1 MATNT
6 TKRKQQQRQAVLR
19 IVIMAGIL
27 ICLNILA
34 ARFHYG
40 LDLTR
45 ENRFTLSDAT
55 KKLLRDM
62 DEVVVVDVYLKG
74 NFPAG
79 FQKLAEAT
87 RERLQ
92 SFRDYAGNKVVF
104 RYIDPFEG
112 KAESEKVTIYQQFGE
127 RGMIPVNLQAEGGDA
142 GYSERIIFPWALV
155 QYKGR
160 EMPIRLLENNMG
172 MNAFQNLNN
181 SEAVLE
187 YKFASAINK
196 LNNPAKKQIAY
207 IMGNGQTLGF
217 STYDVLTTLAQQYEL
232 DTLDLV
238 NSLYIPSIYDAI
250 IINRPDME
258 FDDRDKFKIDQYI
271 MNGGNVLWAID
282 KLHTPMDSIVRAQQF
297 IALEYPLNLD
307 DQLFKYGVR
316 INADLVEE
324 FKQCL
329 PMPVKEGEANGK
341 PNIQLRPWIY
351 YPVFSPVSEH
361 PIAKNLD
368 FIMGQ
373 FVNSIDTVANP
384 EIRKTI
390 LLQSSQ
396 YSRTE
401 TVPVRVSMGMMYYPL
416 DAKMFNNGNK
426 AVAVLLE
433 GKFKSVFQNRLH
445 PSFLQILRDS
455 IKREFKPEADT
466 AGSMIVIA
474 DGDIM
479 GNDFSSARGPMEM
492 GYWQF
497 SGQRFANKEFIL
509 NCVEYLT
516 DHSGLIEARS
526 KDMKLRLLD
535 PGRVKAEKA
544 KWRVVNIG
552 IPIALVLVFA
562 SAYLFFRKRR
572 YEVKHDIKKKS

>member
-1 MATNT
+1 
-6 TKRKQQQRQAVLR
+6 
-19 IVIMAGIL
+19 
-27 ICLNILA
+27 
-34 ARFHYG
+34 
-40 LDLTR
+40 
-45 ENRFTLSDAT
+45 
-55 KKLLRDM
+55 
-62 DEVVVVDVYLKG
+62 
-74 NFPAG
+74 
-79 FQKLAEAT
+79 
-87 RERLQ
+87 
-92 SFRDYAGNKVVF
+92 
-104 RYIDPFEG
+104 
-112 KAESEKVTIYQQFGE
+112 
-127 RGMIPVNLQAEGGDA
+127 
-142 GYSERIIFPWALV
+142 
-155 QYKGR
+155 
-160 EMPIRLLENNMG
+160 
-172 MNAFQNLNN
+172 
-181 SEAVLE
+181 
-187 YKFASAINK
+187 
-196 LNNPAKKQIAY
+196 
-207 IMGNGQTLGF
+207 
-217 STYDVLTTLAQQYEL
+217 VLTTLAQQYEL